1 MWLSMDERFE
11 EQHLFDEEE
20 APAASHAP
28 VRAPRR
34 SNRMLRMGVTLAA
47 VLVIGF
53 VGGLTVG
60 ANGGQKVLANVPLLG
75 DGLDATPDAKLDFS
89 DFWKVYNV
97 LQSRFVQT
105 HSSTTP
111 VTPQSQVYGA
121 IQGLVAAYGD
131 PYTVFFPPAE
141 AKDFNDQISGNFS
154 GVGMEI
160 GVNSQNI
167 LTVIAPLKG
176 TPAEKAGIKS
186 GDLILAIDGKSTDG
200 MSTDEAVKL
209 IRGPKG
215 SSVTFTINRS
225 GETKQLKAIRD
236 TIQVPT
242 IDNKY
247 DSKTGIYTIA
257 LYEFTANSASL
268 FDGAF
273 KEFQQSGSH
282 KLIIDLRGNPGGYL
296 DAAVAMASHFLPQ
309 GTTVVTEDYEGHQ
322 QNIVHKSTGTG
333 GLPAG
338 TQIVILIDQGS
349 ASASEIFSGALQDNK
364 KATLIGTRSFGKGS
378 VQELID
384 IGDASLKVTVA
395 RWLTPSGRSIS
406 NGGLTPDIKVESTQD
421 SLSAG
426 KDVQMDRAVQ
436 FLTTGK

>member
-1 MWLSMDERFE
+1 MCLSMDERFE
-11 EQHLFDEEE
+11 EQHLFDEER
-20 APAASHAP
+20 APSSDVALP
-28 VRAPRR
+28 MPRR
-34 SNRMLRMGVTLAA
+34 SSRMLRLSVTLVA

-53 VGGLTVG
+53 VGGMAVG

-75 DGLDATPDAKLDFS
+75 DSLDATPDAKLNFS

-97 LQSRFVQT
+97 LQTRFVQT

-111 VTPQSQVYGA
+111 VTPQSEVYGA
-121 IQGLVAAYGD
+121 IQGLVASFGD
-131 PYTVFFPPAE
+131 PYTVFFPPE
-141 AKDFNDQISGNFS
+141 QAKEFNDTIAGNFS

-160 GVNSQNI
+160 GVNNQNI

-186 GDLILAIDGKSTDG
+186 GDLILAIDSKSTEG

-215 SSVTFTINRS
+215 SSVVFTINRD
-225 GETKQLKAIRD
+225 GDTKQIKVVRD

-247 DSKTGIYTIA
+247 DAKTGVYTIA
-257 LYEFTANSASL
+257 LYEFTANSADL

-273 KEFQQSGSH
+273 KQFQQTGSR
-282 KLIIDLRGNPGGYL
+282 KLVIDLRGNPGGYL

-309 GTTVVTEDYEGHQ
+309 GATVVTEDYEGHQ
-322 QNIVHKSTGTG
+322 QNIVHKSSGSG

-338 TQIVILIDQGS
+338 TKIVILIDQGS

-378 VQELID
+378 VQELIN

-406 NGGLTPDIKVESTQD
+406 NGGLTPDIKVETTQD
-421 SLSAG
+421 DLSAG
-426 KDVQMDRAVQ
+426 KDPQMARAVQ